1 MRCSQESAHERA
13 KRTTR
18 EPLRGAKAPGI
29 AEQYGPIAQEA
40 ARKELSFTDF
50 LERVLK
56 VETQARQI
64 RSRTMLMR
72 TAGYPALKTM
82 EEYDFHFAT
91 GAPQKQLQGLMSLSF
106 IERHENIV
114 LLGPSGVGKTHLA
127 IALGLAAVHAGMKT
141 RFTTAADL
149 MLQLA
154 AAERQQRLEQ
164 YLRAAIMSPRLLIID
179 EVGYLPLTRQ
189 QAHQLFQIIA
199 KRYESGSVILTSNLV
214 FGQWDQTFAS
224 DTALTAALLDRL
236 LHHAHVIPIKGES
249 YRLKDKRK
257 AGLLEPKN
265 APVEKVGVGQ
275 K

>member
-1 MRCSQESAHERA
+1 MNVQSERLA
-13 KRTTR
+13 SLCEELK
-18 EPLRGAKAPGI
+18 LPGI

-40 ARKELSFTDF
+40 ARKELSYTDF

-56 VETQARQI
+56 AETQVRQV

-72 TAGYPALKTM
+72 TAGFPALKTM

-91 GAPQKQLQGLMSLSF
+91 GAPQKQLQGLLSLSF
-106 IERHENIV
+106 VERHENIV

-127 IALGLAAVHAGMKT
+127 IALGLAAVQAGMKT

-149 MLQLA
+149 MLQRA

-214 FGQWDQTFAS
+214 FGQWDQNFAS

-257 AGLLEPKN
+257 AGLLEPKS
-265 APVEKVGVGQ
+265 APAERVGVGQ